1 DSLLTERGTNLSGG
15 QRQRIALARALI
27 TAPDVLILDDTTSA
41 VDAVTE
47 AEINTALGRYADEGH
62 MLLVIARRR
71 STLQLASRVVVLDKG
86 RMVDTGTPAELE
98 ARCPAF
104 RALMTG
110 DSDFLA
116 TSHNSHN
123 ELWPAEPATQ
133 DDVTDTGDKGFVA
146 RMTRVPENAV
156 QQALA
161 GKGRK
166 VTSLLK
172 PVAWM
177 FVIAALLIALDSAA
191 GVGVLILLQHGI
203 DSGVAAGDM
212 STIGLCA
219 LLALSLV
226 IVGWCSYSLQTV
238 FAARAAESVQHSVR
252 LRSFGHML
260 RLGLPW
266 HEKHADSRLTR
277 MTVDVDSLA
286 RFLQNGLAGA
296 ATSLVTM
303 FAIAATM
310 FWLDPFLALTA
321 LSAVP
326 VAALATM
333 IYRRLSTPAY
343 AQARLEIGKVNSTLQ
358 EKVSGM
364 RVVQSHGQQELEGA
378 RLRALSER
386 FSYAAVLLVGA
397 SQVAAGEMTAGVLAA
412 FFLLLGQFYGPVQQ
426 LSGIVDAWQQATA
439 SGKHIDELLATEGTE
454 NLGSSSVLPV
464 TGALHLDEVTFSY
477 PDSHEPAL
485 NKLTLTIPEG
495 MVVAVVGRSG
505 AGKSTLIKLIAG
517 LYFPTHGNIRIGVQM
532 LDDASLAEYRR
543 QIGLVDQDVA

>member
-1 DSLLTERGTNLSGG
+1 
-15 QRQRIALARALI
+15 
-27 TAPDVLILDDTTSA
+27 
-41 VDAVTE
+41 
-47 AEINTALGRYADEGH
+47 
-62 MLLVIARRR
+62 
-71 STLQLASRVVVLDKG
+71 
-86 RMVDTGTPAELE
+86 
-98 ARCPAF
+98 
-104 RALMTG
+104 
-110 DSDFLA
+110 
-116 TSHNSHN
+116 
-123 ELWPAEPATQ
+123 
-133 DDVTDTGDKGFVA
+133 
-146 RMTRVPENAV
+146 MTRVPENAV

-203 DSGVAAGDM
+203 DSGVATGDM
-212 STIGLCA
+212 SIIGLCA
-219 LLALSLV
+219 LLALCLV

-358 EKVSGM
+358 EK
-364 RVVQSHGQQELEGA
+364 
-378 RLRALSER
+378 
-386 FSYAAVLLVGA
+386 
-397 SQVAAGEMTAGVLAA
+397 
-412 FFLLLGQFYGPVQQ
+412 
-426 LSGIVDAWQQATA
+426 
-439 SGKHIDELLATEGTE
+439 
-454 NLGSSSVLPV
+454 
-464 TGALHLDEVTFSY
+464 
-477 PDSHEPAL
+477 
-485 NKLTLTIPEG
+485 
-495 MVVAVVGRSG
+495 
-505 AGKSTLIKLIAG
+505 
-517 LYFPTHGNIRIGVQM
+517 
-532 LDDASLAEYRR
+532 SLACVSCNRMVSRNWRAPGCARYRSVSAQPVCEHKNTLQSIFR
-543 QIGLVDQDVA
+543 S

>member
-1 DSLLTERGTNLSGG
+1 MQYS
-15 QRQRIALARALI
+15 
-27 TAPDVLILDDTTSA
+27 
-41 VDAVTE
+41 
-47 AEINTALGRYADEGH
+47 
-62 MLLVIARRR
+62 RRC
-71 STLQLASRVVVLDKG
+71 T
-86 RMVDTGTPAELE
+86 
-98 ARCPAF
+98 
-104 RALMTG
+104 
-110 DSDFLA
+110 
-116 TSHNSHN
+116 
-123 ELWPAEPATQ
+123 
-133 DDVTDTGDKGFVA
+133 
-146 RMTRVPENAV
+146 
-156 QQALA
+156 

-212 STIGLCA
+212 SIIGLCA
-219 LLALSLV
+219 LLALCLV

-252 LRSFGHML
+252 LRSFYHML

-296 ATSLVTM
+296 CHQSGDDVRNRRHHV
-303 FAIAATM
+303 
-310 FWLDPFLALTA
+310 LARPVPGA
-321 LSAVP
+321 DGIKRSAST
-326 VAALATM
+326 ALATM

-358 EKVSGM
+358 EKVSGL

-386 FSYAAVLLVGA
+386 FRATRVRAQKYLAVYFPFLTFCTEASYAAVLLVGA

-532 LDDASLAEYRR
+532 LDDASLTEYRR
-543 QIGLVDQDVA
+543 QIGLVDQDVALFSSDIAENIRYSRTIRHQ